1 MSYVMIIGGMSLS
14 KKTREIHIR
23 VEEETYHKLRH
34 ITFYERVTLSEIL
47 RRLIIEYLEE
57 KALDEPDFVFPH
69 NL

>member
-1 MSYVMIIGGMSLS
+1 MS

-23 VEEETYHKLRH
+23 VDEDTFRKLRH
-34 ITFYERVTLSEIL
+34 ITFYERVTLSDVL

-57 KALDEPDFVFPH
+57 KAIDEPEFIFPH